1 MSTNRFANLPNS
13 NYWAEYKH
21 TSEGTLIERAKEITL
36 RQALDYE
43 IRSSWWAS
51 FISGA
56 FGQHLAGKYFSNKVS
71 RKHRRY
77 LKSKENEKKVL
88 EILSQLK

>member
-1 MSTNRFANLPNS
+1 MSTDRFANMPNS
-13 NYWAEYKH
+13 NYWGEYKH
-21 TSEGTLIERAKEITL
+21 TSEGTLIERANEITL

-43 IRSSWWAS
+43 IRSSWWAL

-71 RKHRRY
+71 RKYKRY
-77 LKSKENEKKVL
+77 LQSKQDEKEVL
-88 EILSQLK
+88 KILSEFK